1 MGSPLGPMPTH
12 IIMTEREK
20 IVIKVSFGKPLLKVY
35 MRYVDDT

>member
-20 IVIKVSFGKPLLKVY
+20 IIKVSFDKPLLKVY